1 MRILIFNVNAF
12 DGSTGKITKGLY
24 DYLIAEGHEVKV
36 CYRGVFEKRIDNKDF
51 IPLGKK
57 LFLNISVFLA
67 RLTGLEGHFNFWATI
82 KVLRLIKRF
91 RPDLVQLYNLHGNYI
106 NSYQL
111 LKFLNKSGIPT
122 AYSMLD
128 EYPYMGKCAYPT
140 DCERFK
146 TECNNCPQKDKYPE
160 SWVFDQS
167 RKLFHLKEK
176 CYDGFDK
183 IVFTGPPYVCQR
195 AKESFLLRNKKV
207 EVLYEPFNFEDCFY
221 PRKSE
226 ALKQELGI
234 KEKDIVVVCA
244 SGTYFRKG
252 GHFFV
257 EAALRLQNE
266 PHIKFVFI
274 GYDESAKWDFP
285 SNVIVK
291 GWIRD
296 QNLFAE
302 YMSMGDA
309 FVCTS
314 IGDTTPS
321 VCLCALGCGTPI
333 IGFDYGG
340 VKDCAPEPF
349 GTYVPMKDV
358 NAMAAAI
365 KMVQK
370 KTAQD
375 IDKIREYAIGRFS
388 QQSVYS
394 KQLELYYKILS
405 ER

>member
-1 MRILIFNVNAF
+1 MKVLIVNVNAYS
-12 DGSTGKITKGLY
+12 GSTGKIVKGLY
-24 DYLIAEGHEVKV
+24 EFLRSHGHEAKV
-36 CYRGVFEKRIDNKDF
+36 CYRGIKEDPVDNPDF
-51 IPLGKK
+51 IPLIKN
-57 LFLNISVFLA
+57 LEFIPSVILA
-67 RLTGLEGHFNFWATI
+67 RLTGQESHFSFLATLKLKKI
-82 KVLRLIKRF
+82 YKKYQ
-91 RPDLVQLYNLHGNYI
+91 PDVVQLYNIHGNYI
-106 NSYQL
+106 RAYAFL
-111 LKFLNKSGIPT
+111 DFLKKEGVPVV
-122 AYSMLD
+122 YSMLD
-128 EYPYMGKCAYPT
+128 EFPYMGKCAYPVG
-140 DCERFK
+140 CEKFK
-146 TECNNCPQKDKYPE
+146 IECNNCPQKDKYPE
-160 SWVFDQS
+160 SWFFDQS

-207 EVLYEPFNFEDCFY
+207 DVLYEPFNFEDYFY
-221 PRKSE
+221 PRKTE

-234 KEKDIVVVCA
+234 KEDDIVIICA

-257 EAALRLQNE
+257 EAATRLQKE
-266 PHIKFVFI
+266 PHLKFVFI
-274 GYDESAKWDFP
+274 GYDERAKWSFP

-340 VKDCAPEPF
+340 VKDCAPNQF
-349 GTYVPMKDV
+349 GTYVPIGDID
-358 NAMAAAI
+358 AMAQTV
-365 KMVQK
+365 KNTRK
-370 KTAQD
+370 KTQKD
-375 IDKIREYAIGRFS
+375 IEEIRAYAVVRFS
-388 QQSVYS
+388 PDAIYNKQIEIYKSIIS
-394 KQLELYYKILS
+394 K
-405 ER
+405 